1 MKLVHLAHEADF
13 DSWRAAA
20 RALAVASIPP
30 EEVAW
35 QVGDQPRSL
44 FGSDP
49 MPPAT
54 AGAAFSVPRPFLDL
68 AENAIQHSDPERF
81 ALLYTL
87 LRKLRANPK
96 SLEDRADPLLNR
108 VNLMAKDVRRDAHKM
123 HAFVRFREVQDEDAT
138 RYVAWFEPD
147 HHIVR
152 AQAGFFSRRFAN
164 MDWTILTPAVSM
176 HWDTHEIAFLPG
188 ATKADAPDGDPI
200 EETWKT
206 YYASIFNPARVKIKA
221 MTKEMPKKYWK
232 NMPETALVGQL
243 IAGAQ
248 GREAAMVERSRA
260 QVAAIPETGR
270 DLATARA
277 GLFATDAAERLLQ
290 PGGNLLAS
298 WEALLA
304 ETKACTRCHLYK
316 PATQT
321 VFGEGPLDAPL
332 MFVGEQPG
340 DQEDLAGRPFVGP
353 AGQLFDRA
361 LGEAGVDRSKTYVT
375 NAVKHFK
382 HEQRGKRRI
391 HSKPEGPEIEA
402 CKWWIE
408 QERGLLRP
416 LVTVALG
423 ATAARSL
430 FGRVMTIGRS
440 RGVPM
445 TLADGGEAWIT
456 VHPSFLLRIPEPD
469 RKAEEYARFVADLRK
484 IGERVAELTA

>member
-1 MKLVHLAHEADF
+1 VKLATLAHEADF
-13 DSWRAAA
+13 DGWRTAA
-20 RALAVASIPP
+20 RGLAFANIPP
-30 EEVAW
+30 EQVAW
-35 QVGDQPRSL
+35 QAGKQARSL
-44 FGSDP
+44 FGSESVP
-49 MPPAT
+49 QAP
-54 AGAAFSVPRPFLDL
+54 AGAVFSVPRPFIDL

-87 LRKLRANPK
+87 LLRLRAQPK
-96 SLEDRADPLLNR
+96 ALEDRADALLNR
-108 VNLMAKDVRRDAHKM
+108 INLMAKDVRREAHKM

-152 AQAGFFSRRFAN
+152 AQAGFFSRRFSN

-176 HWDTHEIAFLPG
+176 HWDTSEISFLPG

-221 MTKEMPKKYWK
+221 TTKEMPKKYWK

-248 GREAAMVERSRA
+248 ARESAMVERSRQEQMA
-260 QVAAIPETGR
+260 LIPEQGR
-270 DLATARA
+270 DLERAQA
-277 GLFATDAAERLLQ
+277 GLLAADRAERVQ
-290 PGGNLLAS
+290 QSGGNRLAS
-298 WEALLA
+298 WEALLVEA
-304 ETKACTRCHLYK
+304 KACTRCHLYG

-353 AGQLFDRA
+353 AGQMFNQA
-361 LGEAGVDRSKTYVT
+361 LEEAGVDRSKAYVT

-382 HEQRGKRRI
+382 FEQRGKRRI

-402 CKWWIE
+402 CKWWIA
-408 QERGLLRP
+408 QERTLLAPRI
-416 LVTVALG
+416 TVALG

-430 FGRVMTIGRS
+430 FGRVLAIGKS
-440 RGVPM
+440 RGAPM

-469 RKAEEYARFVADLRK
+469 RKAEEYARFVADLRR
-484 IGERVAELTA
+484 IGERVAQLA